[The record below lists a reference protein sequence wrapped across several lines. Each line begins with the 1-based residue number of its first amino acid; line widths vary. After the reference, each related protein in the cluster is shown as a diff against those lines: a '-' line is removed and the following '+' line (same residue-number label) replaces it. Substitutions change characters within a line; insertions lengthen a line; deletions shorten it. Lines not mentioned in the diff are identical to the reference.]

1 MLDFADRPYEW
12 IKPVPS
18 PVLGRMIRRYNARR
32 FLPRVK
38 RIVEVRR
45 RGGDDLLARL
55 TGGDRLLLLPNHPTH
70 ADAAVFMESLREIG
84 VPSQLMAAYDVFL
97 RGKVDR
103 FVMRRMG
110 AFSVDR
116 DASDPRPIKHAM
128 DVLTRGRQALT
139 IFPEG
144 NVYLENDRVGPF
156 QDGAAFLALRAQQKI
171 SETGRILAVPVAIK
185 ASFVGDARPEVR
197 RRLTSLAEAV
207 GVPGL
212 DATPD
217 ASDPRSALMRLGTT
231 AMKRNLKLRG
241 LDCPWEQLG
250 DAADEHADL
259 PGLIRCAASGILD
272 RLESKLDLSPRDPE
286 ALTDRVR
293 ICRRVIHEVRVDP
306 ARQADHAAAA
316 TWADE
321 AILALRLMSYS
332 GTYLAEKVSVDRVAE
347 TAEKLEEDVFGRM
360 PEPFG
365 DRLAVVRFGEPI
377 DLRERL
383 AEAGKL
389 RQAVRTVTAETEA
402 SVQAGLDGIN
412 ETLETSGAK
421 SWFSD

>member
-1 MLDFADRPYEW
+1 MLDFADQPYEW

-18 PVLGRMIRRYNARR
+18 PVLGRMIRRFNAKR
-32 FLPRVK
+32 FLPKSK

-45 RGGDDLLARL
+45 IGGDDLATRL
-55 TGGDRLLLLPNHPTH
+55 SQGDRLLLMPNHPTH
-70 ADAAVFMESLREIG
+70 GDAAIFMEALRQLG
-84 VPSQLMAAYDVFL
+84 LPSQLMAAYDVFL
-97 RGKVDR
+97 RGRLDR
-103 FVMRRMG
+103 FLMRRMG

-128 DVLTRGRQALT
+128 DVLAAGRHGLT

-156 QDGAAFLALRAQQKI
+156 QDGAAFLGLRAQK
-171 SETGRILAVPVAIK
+171 EMGDGVRVLAVPVAIK
-185 ASFVGDARPEVR
+185 ASFVEDARPEVR
-197 RRLTSLAEAV
+197 RRLTKLAEAI

-217 ASDPRSALMRLGTT
+217 ASDPRSALMRLGTA

-241 LDCPWEQLG
+241 LDCPWETLG
-250 DAADEHADL
+250 DAADTPEGHADL
-259 PGLIRCAASGILD
+259 PALIRCAASGILD

-293 ICRRVIHEVRVDP
+293 NCRRVIHEVRVDP
-306 ARQADHAAAA
+306 SRQADHAAAV

-332 GTYLAEKVSVDRVAE
+332 GTYLAEKTSVDRVAE

-360 PEPFG
+360 PEPMG
-365 DRLAVVRFGEPI
+365 DRLAIVRFGEPI

-383 AEAGKL
+383 AASRKL
-389 RQAVRTVTAETEA
+389 RGAVRDVTARAEA
-402 SVQAGLDGIN
+402 SVQHGLDTIN
-412 ETLETSGAK
+412 RTLDTPGAHL
-421 SWFSD
+421 W